1 MKLLVVLTFFGTLI
15 SGEFRN
21 FGNKAEGKFIG
32 QSLVNLFAP
41 SIVDFIFTGVLNRLE
56 NIPQY
61 ENFTSLPELIDDIS
75 DKTGNELI
83 DILEHPSL
91 PEMKEPDNWSVKE
104 FGRILQVDEDVL
116 DGAVDEVMSLVPGK
130 I

>member
-1 MKLLVVLTFFGTLI
+1 M
-15 SGEFRN
+15 
-21 FGNKAEGKFIG
+21 
-32 QSLVNLFAP
+32 VNLFAP

-61 ENFTSLPELIDDIS
+61 ENFTSLPELIGDIS

-91 PEMKEPDNWSVKE
+91 PEMTEPDNWSVKE